1 MIKVSAREKRL
12 IMVLAGIIV
21 AAVIYFMILS
31 PIVQYRQASEA
42 RTRDDAQN
50 LAMMDE
56 LYEQYRDIRQRRT
69 KYMSMLDSKNEN
81 ITSLIEQWAASAD
94 ITRNI
99 AYTRRTQT
107 NIQNK
112 YIRVTTDVKLEGI
125 PIQKL
130 LRFLYEVENSNT
142 LLKISY
148 LRIYQGLK
156 GSDTYDVNVKI
167 DSFTMQ

>member
-1 MIKVSAREKRL
+1 
-12 IMVLAGIIV
+12 
-21 AAVIYFMILS
+21 
-31 PIVQYRQASEA
+31 
-42 RTRDDAQN
+42 
-50 LAMMDE
+50 
-56 LYEQYRDIRQRRT
+56 
-69 KYMSMLDSKNEN
+69 MLDSKNEN